1 MSTPSRANP
10 FGNLDDFTPQP
21 AARPVAAEAIEEIA
35 QASGFP
41 SRKAVSGAAKAASPR
56 ATGEKR
62 ATPSPATQTARASS
76 PAPVT
81 APAPATAPVQTAA
94 PSSPRQPRRRT
105 TGRNRQINIKA
116 TEDTIEEL
124 YRIADTLDLPLGA
137 VLERALEALVRDGK
151 GSAEKA

>member
-41 SRKAVSGAAKAASPR
+41 SRKAAAGTAKAASPR
-56 ATGEKR
+56 ATGDKR
-62 ATPSPATQTARASS
+62 ATPSPETQTARASS
-76 PAPVT
+76 PAPV
-81 APAPATAPVQTAA
+81 QTAT